1 MAGGPDGRFVVPV
14 SPAGSVPVA
23 AGSATAAAVAEARA
37 AVDAVVTAVE
47 GFDGPPA
54 VAAALRRSAAAL
66 GAAAEHYPAEPADP
80 VPVLPAGTPGWKE
93 ASHDAFFGIGRGS
106 RSSGHWYGDR
116 LRLFAAVATQVERGL
131 HDRETVLAVLGFV
144 SSQLDPP
151 APPEPGPGPRPGLDE
166 ELDTSPMAVW
176 RRGHHF
182 LATACV
188 AARSGL
194 EELERSVPSG
204 DVARARRDI
213 ALTAQAIRAI
223 SASYALAGEFAGAT
237 YQGRVRPLMCPPH
250 TPIEMNGALNLEYRA
265 YLDRWRKVSELLREH
280 RADFRPGGWPPQLVL
295 PLETLFLTA
304 VMEAH
309 AHVTAAWRLVGS
321 GTALHQHADAAEGG
335 VVVLQTQVAARLADY
350 REFVGL

>member
-1 MAGGPDGRFVVPV
+1 MADPPGGRFVVPAA
-14 SPAGSVPVA
+14 PTGCVPVA
-23 AGSATAAAVAEARA
+23 AGSAVAAAVAQARS

-54 VAAALRRSAAAL
+54 VAEALRRSAAAL
-66 GAAAEHYPAEPADP
+66 GAAAEHYPAEPAEP
-80 VPVLPAGTPGWKE
+80 VPVPPAGTPGWKE
-93 ASHDAFFGIGRGS
+93 ASHDAFFGISRGS
-106 RSSGHWYGDR
+106 RRAGHWYGDR
-116 LRLFAAVATQVERGL
+116 LRLFAAIAAQVERGL
-131 HDRETVLAVLGFV
+131 HDRETVLAVLGFM
-144 SSQLDPP
+144 SAQLDAPP
-151 APPEPGPGPRPGLDE
+151 VPEPGPGPGPGG
-166 ELDTSPMAVW
+166 ELDTSPVAVW

-188 AARSGL
+188 AARTGL

-204 DVARARRDI
+204 DVVRARRDI
-213 ALTAQAIRAI
+213 ALTARAIRAI

-237 YQGRVRPLMCPPH
+237 YQGRVRPMMCPPH

-265 YLDRWRKVSELLREH
+265 YLDRWRSLSALLRG
-280 RADFRPGGWPPQLVL
+280 RRGDFRPGGWPPQLVL